1 MNGFSDYELELSI
14 EQERLMSGHNKWSS
28 IKHKKQKA
36 DAARGRIF
44 SRLVKEISVAAREG
58 GGDVESNSRLRVAV
72 ETAKSQNMPSDNIDR
87 AIKRGTGELEGV
99 SYEEIIYEAY
109 GPGGVAIIIEVLTDN
124 KNRTAA
130 EIRHILSK
138 HGGHLGSRNSVAYMF
153 NRVGKITV
161 DGSSYTEDQVL
172 EAGLEAGLED
182 VIADE
187 DLIIVSTSPSDVF
200 DVKNALVENGVVPES
215 AEVTKEPDTFISLG
229 SKDAEKAL
237 ELLEILED
245 YDDVQAIHTNFEMQE
260 E

>member
-1 MNGFSDYELELSI
+1 
-14 EQERLMSGHNKWSS
+14 MSGHNKWSS

-36 DAARGRIF
+36 DAARGKIF

-58 GGDVESNSRLRVAV
+58 GGDVETNVRLRVGV
-72 ETAKSQNMPSDNIDR
+72 ETAKSQNMPSDNIER
-87 AIKRGTGELEGV
+87 AIKRGTGALEGIT
-99 SYEEIIYEAY
+99 YEEMTYEAY

-153 NRVGKITV
+153 SRVGKIV
-161 DGSSYTEDQVL
+161 IDGTRYTEDQVL

-182 VIADE
+182 VQKIDE
-187 DLIIVSTSPSDVF
+187 VILASTAPSDVF
-200 DVKNALVENGVVPES
+200 DVKNALVEMGVIPDS
-215 AEVTKEPDTFISLG
+215 AEVTKEPEIYIALS
-229 SKDAEKAL
+229 SKEAHKAV

-245 YDDVQAIHTNFEMQE
+245 SEDVQAIHTNFELQDE
-260 E
+260 

>member
-1 MNGFSDYELELSI
+1 
-14 EQERLMSGHNKWSS
+14 MSGHNKWSS

-36 DAARGRIF
+36 DAARGKIF

-58 GGDVESNSRLRVAV
+58 GGDVETNARLRVGV
-72 ETAKSQNMPSDNIDR
+72 ETAKSHNMPSDNIER
-87 AIKRGTGELEGV
+87 AIKRGTGALEGIT
-99 SYEEIIYEAY
+99 YEEMTYEAY

-153 NRVGKITV
+153 SRVGKIV
-161 DGSSYTEDQVL
+161 IDGTRYSEDQVL

-182 VIADE
+182 VQKIDEVIIA
-187 DLIIVSTSPSDVF
+187 STAPSDVF
-200 DVKNALVENGVVPES
+200 DVKNALVEMSVIPES
-215 AEVTKEPDTFISLG
+215 AEVTKEPENYI
-229 SKDAEKAL
+229 AL
-237 ELLEILED
+237 NAKEAHKTVELLEILED
-245 YDDVQAIHTNFEMQE
+245 NEDVQAIHTNFEMQE

>member
-1 MNGFSDYELELSI
+1 
-14 EQERLMSGHNKWSS
+14 MSGHNKWSS

-36 DAARGRIF
+36 DAARGKIF

-58 GGDVESNSRLRVAV
+58 GGDVETNARLRVAV
-72 ETAKSQNMPSDNIDR
+72 ETAKSHNMPSDNIDR
-87 AIKRGTGELEGV
+87 AIKRGTGALEGIT
-99 SYEEIIYEAY
+99 YDEMTYEAY

-153 NRVGKITV
+153 SRVGKIV
-161 DGSSYTEDQVL
+161 IDGNQYTEDQVL

-182 VIADE
+182 VQKLDEVIIA
-187 DLIIVSTSPSDVF
+187 STAPSDVF
-200 DVKNALVENGVVPES
+200 DVKNALVEMNVIPQS
-215 AEVTKEPDTFISLG
+215 AEVTKEPENYIGLS
-229 SKDAEKAL
+229 EKEAHKAI

-245 YDDVQAIHTNFEMQE
+245 NDDVQAIHTNFEMQDE
-260 E
+260 

>member
-1 MNGFSDYELELSI
+1 
-14 EQERLMSGHNKWSS
+14 MSGHNKWSS

-36 DAARGRIF
+36 DAARGKIF

-58 GGDVESNSRLRVAV
+58 GGDVETNARLRVGV
-72 ETAKSQNMPSDNIDR
+72 ETAKSHNMPSDNIER
-87 AIKRGTGELEGV
+87 AIKRGTGALEGIT
-99 SYEEIIYEAY
+99 YEEMTYEAY

-153 NRVGKITV
+153 SRVGKIV
-161 DGSSYTEDQVL
+161 IDGTRYSEDQVL

-182 VIADE
+182 VQKIDEVIIA
-187 DLIIVSTSPSDVF
+187 STAPSDVF
-200 DVKNALVENGVVPES
+200 DVKNALVEMSVIPES
-215 AEVTKEPDTFISLG
+215 AEVTKEPENYIALNA
-229 SKDAEKAL
+229 KEAHKAV

-245 YDDVQAIHTNFEMQE
+245 NEDVQAIHTNFEMQDE
-260 E
+260 

>member
-1 MNGFSDYELELSI
+1 
-14 EQERLMSGHNKWSS
+14 MSGHNKWSS

-36 DAARGRIF
+36 DAARGKIF

-58 GGDVESNSRLRVAV
+58 GGDVETNARLRVAV
-72 ETAKSQNMPSDNIDR
+72 ETAKSHNMPSDNIER
-87 AIKRGTGELEGV
+87 AIKRGTGALEGIT
-99 SYEEIIYEAY
+99 YEEMTYEAY

-153 NRVGKITV
+153 SRVGKIII
-161 DGSSYTEDQVL
+161 DGTRYTEDQVL

-182 VIADE
+182 VQRIDEVIIA
-187 DLIIVSTSPSDVF
+187 STASSDVF
-200 DVKNALVENGVVPES
+200 EVKNALVEMGVIPDS
-215 AEVTKEPDTFISLG
+215 AEVTKEPENYIGLG
-229 SKDAEKAL
+229 AKEAKKAL
-237 ELLEILED
+237 ELLETLED
-245 YDDVQAIHTNFEMQE
+245 SDDVQAIHTNFEMQE

>member
-1 MNGFSDYELELSI
+1 
-14 EQERLMSGHNKWSS
+14 MSGHNKWSS

-36 DAARGRIF
+36 DAARGKIF

-58 GGDVESNSRLRVAV
+58 GGDVETNARLRVAV
-72 ETAKSQNMPSDNIDR
+72 ETAKSHNMPSDNIER
-87 AIKRGTGELEGV
+87 AIKRGTGALEGIT
-99 SYEEIIYEAY
+99 YEEMTYEAY

-153 NRVGKITV
+153 SRIGKIV
-161 DGSSYTEDQVL
+161 IDGTRYTEDQVL

-182 VIADE
+182 VQKIDEVIIA
-187 DLIIVSTSPSDVF
+187 STAPSDVF
-200 DVKNALVENGVVPES
+200 DVKNALVEIGVIPES
-215 AEVTKEPDTFISLG
+215 AEVTKEPEIYIGLSAKEAG
-229 SKDAEKAL
+229 KAL

-245 YDDVQAIHTNFEMQE
+245 NDDVQAIHTNFEMQE

>member
-1 MNGFSDYELELSI
+1 
-14 EQERLMSGHNKWSS
+14 MSGHNKWSS

-36 DAARGRIF
+36 DSARGKIF

-58 GGDVESNSRLRVAV
+58 GGDVETNARLRVGV
-72 ETAKSQNMPSDNIDR
+72 ETAKSHNMPSDNIER
-87 AIKRGTGELEGV
+87 AIKRGTGDLEGIT
-99 SYEEIIYEAY
+99 YEEMTYEAY

-130 EIRHILSK
+130 EVRHLLSK

-153 NRVGKITV
+153 SRVGKIV
-161 DGSSYTEDQVL
+161 IDGTRYTEDQVL

-182 VIADE
+182 VQTIDDVIIA
-187 DLIIVSTSPSDVF
+187 STAPSDVF
-200 DVKNALVENGVVPES
+200 EVKNALVEMGIIPDS
-215 AEVTKEPDTFISLG
+215 AEVTKEPENYIGLSSREAG
-229 SKDAEKAL
+229 KAL

-245 YDDVQAIHTNFEMQE
+245 NDDVQAIHTNFEMQE

>member
-1 MNGFSDYELELSI
+1 
-14 EQERLMSGHNKWSS
+14 MSGHNKWSS

-58 GGDVESNSRLRVAV
+58 GGDPETNSRLRVAV
-72 ETAKSQNMPSDNIDR
+72 ETAKSHNMPSDNIER
-87 AIKRGTGELEGV
+87 AIKRGTGDLEGV
-99 SYEEIIYEAY
+99 EYDEILYEAY

-130 EIRHILSK
+130 EIRHLLSK

-153 NRVGKITV
+153 SRIGKITI
-161 DGSSYTEDQVL
+161 DGGKYSETQVL

-182 VIADE
+182 VQIDD
-187 DLIIVSTSPSDVF
+187 DLIIATTSPSDVF
-200 DVKNALVENGVVPES
+200 DVKNALVENGIVPES
-215 AEVTKEPDTFISLG
+215 AEVTKEPDNYISLDSPEAG
-229 SKDAEKAL
+229 KAL

-245 YDDVQAIHTNFEMQE
+245 YDDTQAIHTNFEMRE
-260 E
+260 D

>member
-1 MNGFSDYELELSI
+1 
-14 EQERLMSGHNKWSS
+14 MSGHNKWSS

-36 DAARGRIF
+36 DAARGKIF

-58 GGDVESNSRLRVAV
+58 GGDVETNVRLRVGV
-72 ETAKSQNMPSDNIDR
+72 ETAKSQNMPSDNIER
-87 AIKRGTGELEGV
+87 AIKRGTGALEGIT
-99 SYEEIIYEAY
+99 YEEMTYEAY

-153 NRVGKITV
+153 SRVGKIV
-161 DGSSYTEDQVL
+161 IDGTRYTEDQVL

-182 VIADE
+182 VQKIDE
-187 DLIIVSTSPSDVF
+187 VILASTAPSDVF
-200 DVKNALVENGVVPES
+200 DVKNALVEMGVIPDS
-215 AEVTKEPDTFISLG
+215 AEVTKEPEIYIALS
-229 SKDAEKAL
+229 SKEAHKAV

-245 YDDVQAIHTNFEMQE
+245 SEDVQAIHTNFEMQDE
-260 E
+260 

>member
-1 MNGFSDYELELSI
+1 
-14 EQERLMSGHNKWSS
+14 MSGHNKWSS

-58 GGDVESNSRLRVAV
+58 GGDIDSNSRLRVAV

-87 AIKRGTGELEGV
+87 AIKRGTGELEGIN
-99 SYEEIIYEAY
+99 YEEIIYEAY

-130 EIRHILSK
+130 EIRHLLSK

-161 DGSSYTEDQVL
+161 DGARYSEDQVL

-182 VIADE
+182 VVTDD
-187 DLIIVSTSPSDVF
+187 DLIIVTTSPSDVF
-200 DVKNALVENGVVPES
+200 EVKNALAANGVMAES
-215 AEVTKEPDTFISLG
+215 AEVTKEPDNYIALDPRES
-229 SKDAEKAL
+229 EKTL
-237 ELLEILED
+237 ELLEVLEE

>member
-1 MNGFSDYELELSI
+1 
-14 EQERLMSGHNKWSS
+14 MSGHNKWSS

-36 DAARGRIF
+36 DAARGKIF

-58 GGDVESNSRLRVAV
+58 GGDVESNARLRVGV
-72 ETAKSQNMPSDNIDR
+72 ETAKSHNMPSENIER
-87 AIKRGTGELEGV
+87 AIKRGTGALEGV
-99 SYEEIIYEAY
+99 TYEEMTYEAY

-153 NRVGKITV
+153 SRVGKIV
-161 DGSSYTEDQVL
+161 IDGTRYTEDQVL

-182 VIADE
+182 VQKIDEVIIA
-187 DLIIVSTSPSDVF
+187 STAPSDVF
-200 DVKNALVENGVVPES
+200 DVKNALVAMQLIPQS
-215 AEVTKEPDTFISLG
+215 AEVSKEPENYIALNA
-229 SKDAEKAL
+229 KEAHKAV

-245 YDDVQAIHTNFEMQE
+245 NDDVQAIHTNFEMQDE
-260 E
+260 

>member
-1 MNGFSDYELELSI
+1 
-14 EQERLMSGHNKWSS
+14 MSGHNKWSS

-36 DAARGRIF
+36 DAARGKIF

-58 GGDVESNSRLRVAV
+58 GGDVESNARLRVGV
-72 ETAKSQNMPSDNIDR
+72 ETAKSHNMPSENIER
-87 AIKRGTGELEGV
+87 AIKRGTGALEGV
-99 SYEEIIYEAY
+99 TYEEMTYEAY

-153 NRVGKITV
+153 SRVGKIV
-161 DGSSYTEDQVL
+161 IDGTRYTEDQVL

-182 VIADE
+182 VQKIDEVIIA
-187 DLIIVSTSPSDVF
+187 STAPSDVF
-200 DVKNALVENGVVPES
+200 DVKNALVEMNVIPQS
-215 AEVTKEPDTFISLG
+215 AEVSKEPENYIALNA
-229 SKDAEKAL
+229 KEAHKAV

-245 YDDVQAIHTNFEMQE
+245 NDDVQAIHTNFEMQDE
-260 E
+260 